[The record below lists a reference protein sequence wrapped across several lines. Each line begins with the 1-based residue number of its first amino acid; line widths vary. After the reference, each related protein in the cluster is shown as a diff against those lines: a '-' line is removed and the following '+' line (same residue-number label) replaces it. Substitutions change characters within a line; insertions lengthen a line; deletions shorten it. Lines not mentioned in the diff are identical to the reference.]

1 MNTTTEHG
9 MEMTRRG
16 FLKLAAG
23 SALGATL
30 FSMPGLSFAR
40 DLDTTTKRTL
50 RPVAYNAIPKDA
62 IESANDSALIQRG
75 LDYVI
80 ESVNTIKDAS
90 LRKAT
95 MDLIKNPV
103 PTFMQEYTTEAARQR
118 LYAQLSA
125 VGLIDTSK
133 IDEAHILPP
142 FTGKVQEFKTAPGS
156 GYMSHHPYPGGLCTH
171 VSSNLHITRAI
182 CQTYQDV
189 FLYNVNY
196 DIAVAGQALHDNQ
209 KPFVFQ
215 WQEDGSSLKEW
226 TIAGQGAHH
235 VISIAESMYRGL
247 PAEEIVAQACAHG
260 APTSKKD
267 EADVV
272 GWLKAAAI
280 MVGKDPVQLGVL
292 DSAGTGLPSP
302 HHQEGYIVHLGDHDW
317 VLTSPASQK
326 SIKLLQKI
334 AYQKYGMSE
343 SDLKGAKFNQFRNYV
358 GSQLSFMYLNMLEAE
373 PNGFDLAV
381 KAVEKIILK

>member
-1 MNTTTEHG
+1 
-9 MEMTRRG
+9 
-16 FLKLAAG
+16 
-23 SALGATL
+23 
-30 FSMPGLSFAR
+30 
-40 DLDTTTKRTL
+40 
-50 RPVAYNAIPKDA
+50 
-62 IESANDSALIQRG
+62 
-75 LDYVI
+75 
-80 ESVNTIKDAS
+80 
-90 LRKAT
+90 
-95 MDLIKNPV
+95 
-103 PTFMQEYTTEAARQR
+103 
-118 LYAQLSA
+118 
-125 VGLIDTSK
+125 
-133 IDEAHILPP
+133 
-142 FTGKVQEFKTAPGS
+142 
-156 GYMSHHPYPGGLCTH
+156 
-171 VSSNLHITRAI
+171 
-182 CQTYQDV
+182 
-189 FLYNVNY
+189 
-196 DIAVAGQALHDNQ
+196 
-209 KPFVFQ
+209 
-215 WQEDGSSLKEW
+215 
-226 TIAGQGAHH
+226 
-235 VISIAESMYRGL
+235 MYRGL

-260 APTSKKD
+260 TPTSKKD

-292 DSAGTGLPSP
+292 DNAGTGLPSP